1 MEVGNTELLLIIGK
15 LHVEK
20 DILLGQQT
28 ELQAEVGSL
37 QAQLE
42 QAQGPPIRAVE

>member
-1 MEVGNTELLLIIGK
+1 MEIGNTELLLIIGK

-28 ELQAEVGSL
+28 ELQAEVGEL
-37 QAQLE
+37 RAQNE
-42 QAQGPPIRAVE
+42 QLRGPPLEVVK